1 VITNEEIA
9 DEYVD
14 LTSATGG
21 RVETDFGKLN
31 LLTDYIME
39 RSDALPRVEE
49 APEEL
54 PALEILFQS
63 YYADTATIKYA
74 TDGQKVIVIIN
85 GQIIGTTNEKEITI
99 TDLDRRIENEIMLVP
114 INNDARGE
122 ASVIIVTSDG
132 LGGTKNDLPV
142 VIPKAPNTGG
152 H

>member
-1 VITNEEIA
+1 
-9 DEYVD
+9 
-14 LTSATGG
+14 
-21 RVETDFGKLN
+21 
-31 LLTDYIME
+31 ME

-49 APEEL
+49 IPEEV